1 MIVSENLGLKGKKKT
16 TGQEIEKTG
25 GRLWWW
31 LWQKDKIGIKRK
43 KKNCG
48 DDFDKKLKLEH
59 VNDWKGNLLL
69 VLDNACNII
78 C

>member
-1 MIVSENLGLKGKKKT
+1 MPHRVIYFSVFFSHAIGMLKNDKSKLELKG
-16 TGQEIEKTG
+16 
-25 GRLWWW
+25 
-31 LWQKDKIGIKRK
+31 